1 MMHLAWGVGIS
12 WKATSQSAPL
22 AASLSE
28 SPTNPASGDSL
39 AQDIFMSTN

>member
-1 MMHLAWGVGIS
+1 MTCLMLGVGIS
-12 WKATSQSAPL
+12 WKAASQSAPL

-28 SPTNPASGDSL
+28 SPANPASANSL

>member
-1 MMHLAWGVGIS
+1 MMCLMWGFGIS
-12 WKATSQSAPL
+12 WKAASQSASL

-28 SPTNPASGDSL
+28 SPANPAAADSL